1 VNELLSGDLIRLKH
15 EAGGP
20 RLSLFL
26 PLSPGSPRS
35 TKTRIRAKNL
45 LAGAGHALHSDGL
58 PSAEVTNLL
67 GRVRRALE
75 QARPL
80 NENHL
85 GLAVFADADH
95 VHAYHV
101 PLRPRELA
109 VVGDRF
115 TITPLL
121 PAINAQGRFFLLT
134 LTQDEVRLFKG
145 TALAL
150 EPVAVDGL
158 ALAAWTT
165 MPRPRAPQVHAFLAD
180 RGGQGTRAVFHGVG
194 RDSDEWKTRTLQH
207 FRGTDRALRQVLDG
221 DQLPLVLAGVR
232 HLQALYR
239 AVNTHPRLLDQGI
252 DGNPEQKNR
261 EELHRHA
268 WALVE
273 REMRRG
279 ASTAIERYHAL
290 RGTGRTVGTLED
302 VLRAAIE
309 GQVETLLVD
318 ESACTWGSRSDG
330 RSVLR
335 LGSPPMVGERLESA
349 VVTTLGRDGAV
360 FVVPDLEMPEP
371 SPAAAILR
379 Y

>member
-1 VNELLSGDLIRLKH
+1 VNELLSGDLMRLKR

-35 TKTRIRAKNL
+35 MKTRIRAKNL
-45 LAGAGHALHSDGL
+45 LAGAGHALRSDGL
-58 PSAEVTNLL
+58 PGAEVTDLV

-80 NENHL
+80 SDNHL
-85 GLAVFADADH
+85 GLAVFADTDH
-95 VHAYHV
+95 VRTYHV

-121 PAINAQGRFFLLT
+121 PAINVQGQFFLLT
-134 LTQDEVRLFKG
+134 LTQDDVRLLKG

-150 EPVAVDGL
+150 ERVDVDGL
-158 ALAAWTT
+158 ELAAWMT
-165 MPRPRAPQVHAFLAD
+165 MPRPRGPQVHAFLAD
-180 RGGQGTRAVFHGVG
+180 RGGRGTRAVFHGVG
-194 RDSDEWKTRTLQH
+194 RDSFERKTRALQH
-207 FRGTDRALRQVLDG
+207 FRGIDRALREVFEG
-221 DQLPLVLAGVR
+221 DQAPLVLAGVR

-239 AVNTHPRLLDQGI
+239 AVNTYPRLLDEGI
-252 DGNPEQKNR
+252 DGNPEQKSR
-261 EELHRHA
+261 EELHRRA

-273 REMRRG
+273 SEMRRG
-279 ASTAIERYHAL
+279 ASTAMKRYHDL
-290 RGTGRTVGTLED
+290 RGTGRTADTLEEA
-302 VLRAAIE
+302 LRAAIE
-309 GQVETLLVD
+309 GQVETLLVN
-318 ESACTWGSRSDG
+318 ESACTWGSPSSG

-335 LGSPPMVGERLESA
+335 LGSPPTVEQQLESA
-349 VVTTLGRDGAV
+349 VVTTLSRDGAV
-360 FVVPDLEMPEP
+360 FVVPDVEMPGA
-371 SPAAAILR
+371 SSAVAIVR

>member
-45 LAGAGHALHSDGL
+45 LAGAGHALRSDGL
-58 PSAEVTNLL
+58 PSAEVTDLL
-67 GRVRRALE
+67 GRVRRALQ
-75 QARPL
+75 QARPS

-95 VHAYHV
+95 VHTYHV

-158 ALAAWTT
+158 ELAAWTT

-194 RDSDEWKTRTLQH
+194 RDGDERKTRTLQH
-207 FRGTDRALRQVLDG
+207 FRGTDRALRQVLSG
-221 DQLPLVLAGVR
+221 DQAPLVLAGVR

-239 AVNTHPRLLDQGI
+239 AVNTHPRLLEHGI
-252 DGNPEQKNR
+252 DGNPERMNR

-290 RGTGRTVGTLED
+290 RGTGRTVGNLED
-302 VLRAAIE
+302 VLRVAIE

-349 VVTTLGRDGAV
+349 VVTTLSRDGAV

>member
-1 VNELLSGDLIRLKH
+1 
-15 EAGGP
+15 
-20 RLSLFL
+20 
-26 PLSPGSPRS
+26 
-35 TKTRIRAKNL
+35 
-45 LAGAGHALHSDGL
+45 
-58 PSAEVTNLL
+58 
-67 GRVRRALE
+67 
-75 QARPL
+75 
-80 NENHL
+80 
-85 GLAVFADADH
+85 VFADADH
-95 VHAYHV
+95 VHTYHV

-180 RGGQGTRAVFHGVG
+180 RGGQGTRAVCHGIG
-194 RDSDEWKTRTLQH
+194 RDSDERKTRTLQH

-221 DQLPLVLAGVR
+221 DQSPLVLAGVR

-252 DGNPEQKNR
+252 DGNPEQTNR
-261 EELHRHA
+261 EELQRHA

-309 GQVETLLVD
+309 GRVETLLVD
-318 ESACTWGSRSDG
+318 ESACTRESRNHG

-335 LGSPPMVGERLESA
+335 LGSPPMMGERLESA

>member
-1 VNELLSGDLIRLKH
+1 MNELLPGDLMRLKR
-15 EAGGP
+15 EVGGP

-35 TKTRIRAKNL
+35 MKTRIRAKNL
-45 LAGAGHALHSDGL
+45 LAGAGHALRSDGL
-58 PSAEVTNLL
+58 PSAEVTDLV
-67 GRVRRALE
+67 GRVRQALE

-80 NENHL
+80 SDNHL
-85 GLAVFADADH
+85 GLAVFADTDH
-95 VHAYHV
+95 VRTYHV

-121 PAINAQGRFFLLT
+121 PTITVQGQFFLLA
-134 LTQDEVRLFKG
+134 LTQDDVRLFTG

-150 EPVAVDGL
+150 ERVDVEEL
-158 ALAAWTT
+158 ELAAWST

-180 RGGQGTRAVFHGVG
+180 RGGRGSRAVFHGVG
-194 RDSDEWKTRTLQH
+194 RDSDERKTRTLQH
-207 FRGTDRALRQVLDG
+207 FRGIDRALREVLD
-221 DQLPLVLAGVR
+221 DRAPLVLAGVR

-239 AVNTHPRLLDQGI
+239 AVNTYPRLLDGGI
-252 DGNPEQKNR
+252 DGNPEQMNR

-290 RGTGRTVGTLED
+290 RGTGRTVGSLQD

-318 ESACTWGSRSDG
+318 ESACTWESRSDG

-335 LGSPPMVGERLESA
+335 LGSPPMVVERLESA
-349 VVTTLGRDGAV
+349 VVTTLSRDGAV

>member
-1 VNELLSGDLIRLKH
+1 MNELLPGDLMRLKR
-15 EAGGP
+15 EVGGP

-35 TKTRIRAKNL
+35 MKTRIRAKNL
-45 LAGAGHALHSDGL
+45 LAGAGHALRSDGL
-58 PSAEVTNLL
+58 PSAEVTDLV
-67 GRVRRALE
+67 GRVRQALE

-80 NENHL
+80 SDDHL
-85 GLAVFADADH
+85 GLAVFADTDH
-95 VHAYHV
+95 VRTYHV

-121 PAINAQGRFFLLT
+121 PTITVQGQFFLLA
-134 LTQDEVRLFKG
+134 LTQDDVRLFTG

-150 EPVAVDGL
+150 ERVDVEEL
-158 ALAAWTT
+158 ELAAWST

-180 RGGQGTRAVFHGVG
+180 RGGRGSRAVFHGVG
-194 RDSDEWKTRTLQH
+194 RDSDERKTRTLQH
-207 FRGTDRALRQVLDG
+207 FRGIDRALREVLD
-221 DQLPLVLAGVR
+221 DRAPLVLAGVR

-239 AVNTHPRLLDQGI
+239 AVNTYPRLLDGGI
-252 DGNPEQKNR
+252 DGNPEQMNR

-290 RGTGRTVGTLED
+290 RGTGRTVGSLQD

-335 LGSPPMVGERLESA
+335 LGSPPMVVERLESA
-349 VVTTLGRDGAV
+349 VVTTLSRDGAV
-360 FVVPDLEMPEP
+360 FAVPDLEMPEP